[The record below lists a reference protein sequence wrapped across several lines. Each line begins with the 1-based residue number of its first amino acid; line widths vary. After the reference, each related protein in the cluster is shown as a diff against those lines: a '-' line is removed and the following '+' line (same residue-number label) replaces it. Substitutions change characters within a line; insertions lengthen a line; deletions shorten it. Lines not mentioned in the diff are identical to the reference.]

1 MKSTKKVAAK
11 RPAKKRPAKKAYRSD
26 SVLGKLIQLK
36 YRINDWRELEG
47 NTSNT
52 EKDRNIVFDLIN
64 KAKYND
70 EKISKSDMKM
80 ANQLWGLY
88 ERY

>member
-1 MKSTKKVAAK
+1 MKPTKKTAAK

-36 YRINDWRELEG
+36 YRINDWRELHSDG
-47 NTSNT
+47 NNT
-52 EKDRNIVFDLIN
+52 KKDRDIVFELID

-70 EKISKSDMKM
+70 EKISKSDMRM
-80 ANQLWGLY
+80 ANQLWSMY
-88 ERY
+88 EG